1 MASVALGASIIERHF
16 TDSRYRLGPDII
28 CSMDP
33 SELKMIIEKSNEIFI
48 TTRNPKSRSK
58 EEESV
63 YKFARSSIVADKDL
77 EKGSIISEF
86 DIWSRRPGN
95 GEIPANK
102 FDYILGKK
110 LNKFI
115 RKNTQLKWSDFE

>member
-1 MASVALGASIIERHF
+1 MQKILL
-16 TDSRYRLGPDII
+16 SRGLSLLVPMPPKKSKFNWKDT
-28 CSMDP
+28 
-33 SELKMIIEKSNEIFI
+33 EKANEIFI
-48 TTRNPKSRSK
+48 TTRNAKCRSK

-77 EKGSIISEF
+77 KKGSIISEF

-95 GEIPANK
+95 GEIPAHK
-102 FDYILGKK
+102 FDEILGKK

-115 RKNTQLKWSDFE
+115 KKNTQLKWSDFE